1 MVNDTLSR
9 IPATIITGFL
19 GAGKTTLIRHIISH
33 AKGKRLALIVNEF
46 GDVGMDADMF
56 GECQAEG
63 CQLDDII
70 ELANGCICCTV
81 ADDFLP
87 SMQKLLAQ
95 SPRLDHII
103 IETSGLALPQP
114 LVRAF
119 GWPDIRAQ
127 VMLDGVVTLV
137 DGPAVA
143 AGGVAHDL
151 VALEA
156 QRAADDEL
164 DHESPIDELFEDQI
178 VAANLIVLSKAD
190 QLDAPQIAAAR
201 NAIKAHLTAP
211 TPIIAVQKGRVALD
225 AILGL
230 DMEDEAHHRAQH
242 SYHHHDADH
251 HHGHEHEHDHDNRHD
266 HGHDE
271 FASFIIDMPVVA
283 SVAAIEAQLANIAAQ
298 HGVLRAKGRLTVTD
312 KALPLVVQAVGR
324 RVDSYFARDNEQR
337 VGRLVVIGMAGL
349 DVNGIAAQL
358 GGKVAHTPASEQHV
372 AVNASS

>member
-1 MVNDTLSR
+1 MTPTR
-9 IPATIITGFL
+9 IPATVITGFL

-46 GDVGMDADMF
+46 GDVGMDADML
-56 GECQAEG
+56 GECKAEG
-63 CQLDDII
+63 CHLDDII

-95 SPRLDHII
+95 SPPPDHII

-114 LVRAF
+114 LVQAF

-143 AGGVAHDL
+143 AGGVAHDV

-156 QRAADDEL
+156 QRAADDEM

-190 QLDAPQIAAAR
+190 QLDASHLAAAR
-201 NAIKAHLTAP
+201 TAIEAHLTAP
-211 TPIIAVQKGRVALD
+211 TPIIAVHGGQVALD

-242 SYHHHDADH
+242 SHHHHDADH
-251 HHGHEHEHDHDNRHD
+251 HHEHEHEHAHKHE

-271 FASFIIDMPVVA
+271 FASFIVDMPVVS
-283 SVAAIEAQLANIAAQ
+283 SVAAIEAQLASIAAQ

-349 DVNGIAAQL
+349 DANTIAAQL
-358 GGKVAHTPASEQHV
+358 GGQVAHMPASEQHV

>member
-1 MVNDTLSR
+1 MVNDISSR
-9 IPATIITGFL
+9 IPATVITGFL

-46 GDVGMDADMF
+46 GDVGMDADML
-56 GECQAEG
+56 GECKAEG

-95 SPRLDHII
+95 SPPPDHII

-114 LVRAF
+114 LVQAF

-164 DHESPIDELFEDQI
+164 DHESPIDELFKDQI
-178 VAANLIVLSKAD
+178 LAANLIVLSKAD

-201 NAIKAHLTAP
+201 TAIEAHLTAP
-211 TPIIAVQKGRVALD
+211 TPIIAVQRGQVALD

-242 SYHHHDADH
+242 RHHHHDADH
-251 HHGHEHEHDHDNRHD
+251 HHEHEHE

-271 FASFIIDMPVVA
+271 FASFIIDMPVVS
-283 SVAAIEAQLANIAAQ
+283 SVAAIEAQLASIAAQ

-324 RVDSYFARDNEQR
+324 RVDSYFARDSEHV

-349 DVNGIAAQL
+349 DANSIAAQL
-358 GGKVAHTPASEQHV
+358 GGQVAHMLASEQHV